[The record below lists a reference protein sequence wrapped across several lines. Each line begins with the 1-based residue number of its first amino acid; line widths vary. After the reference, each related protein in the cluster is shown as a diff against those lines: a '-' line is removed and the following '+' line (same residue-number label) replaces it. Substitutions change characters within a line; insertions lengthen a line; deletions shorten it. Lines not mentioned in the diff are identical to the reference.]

1 MDQAQ
6 GSVENNFNYN
16 YLLVQTILKMR
27 DAQAEEHPAQYW
39 TYFEYALG
47 LVLSHLDF
55 QLKGEIQQDYA
66 VLMAAF
72 RKINALKD
80 TELNTQSKKSLIN
93 KLKED
98 FADAHRF
105 YIMQALNRV
114 GVVRVEDEGI
124 IDFESTDLD
133 TMTKIVRDLPNGTIA
148 SFEKQEGKKT
158 PPLIKPEMVLVTYK
172 DKLIEMPKDE
182 YLKMQNENASQ
193 EEAPLIKGEMPEEGI
208 EVEEGD
214 DVELDS
220 ESEDAGAKETETQN
234 DDTAVERDG
243 DSNSANPAQRK
254 HFGWKSKYEM

>member
-1 MDQAQ
+1 MIPDQ
-6 GSVENNFNYN
+6 GGVENNFNYN

-27 DAQAEEHPAQYW
+27 DAQADDQPARYW

-47 LVLSHLDF
+47 LVISHLDF

-72 RKINALKD
+72 RKINLLKD

-114 GVVRVEDEGI
+114 GVVKVEDEGI
-124 IDFESTDLD
+124 INFESTDLD
-133 TMTKIVRDLPNGTIA
+133 TMTKIVRDLPNGTVA
-148 SFEKQEGKKT
+148 SFEKQEGRKT

-172 DKLIEMPKDE
+172 DKLIEMPKEE
-182 YLKMQNENASQ
+182 YMKMQTEKTTQ
-193 EEAPLIKGEMPEEGI
+193 EAAPITMGEMPEEGI
-208 EVEEGD
+208 ETEQGD
-214 DVELDS
+214 DVELES
-220 ESEDAGAKETETQN
+220 ESEDAEAKDGTPT
-234 DDTAVERDG
+234 DDTAVETAG
-243 DSNSANPAQRK
+243 NQSANIAPGKA
-254 HFGWKSKYEM
+254 FGWKRKYEL